1 MIPCCLFAVHHG
13 TDNFPLVELQLDKE
27 ENNPTAATCDAVT
40 AALRDSGFL
49 LVKTSLLPLELQQRA
64 LKSADKFLNPSRDK
78 VVSHPSD
85 PKIYAMLEGI
95 HSFSY
100 DSDTDPTIVKDLEDW
115 YHALRKT
122 RDVLLHCIAD
132 GLGMDDPNFFVK
144 LHNGNNDAV
153 RLLKYHPGD
162 ATTGNRCKEHS
173 DYGTLTLLMN
183 DGIGGLEAFI
193 DGEWK
198 PVPYVEGC
206 VVVNIGSLLSEWT
219 RQELKATLHRVAGPA
234 SIGIN
239 TSKDVLLKAASVPRV
254 SIAYFADPNLSVSTT
269 LMEKGKNSAADDVVD
284 DNGSSSKMSVSQ
296 YIQWRSGGNGDG
308 RSGVAFTSIEES
320 RLGFTK
326 TKILH

>member
-1 MIPCCLFAVHHG
+1 MNE
-13 TDNFPLVELQLDKE
+13 DD
-27 ENNPTAATCDAVT
+27 NNPTPAMCDAVT

-64 LKSADKFLNPSRDK
+64 LKSASQFLNPSRDM

-95 HSFSY
+95 HSFSN
-100 DSDTDPTIVKDLEDW
+100 DADTDPTIVKDLEDW

-122 RDVLLHCIAD
+122 RDVLLHCVAV
-132 GLGMDDPNFFVK
+132 GLGMGDPNFFVE

-173 DYGTLTLLMN
+173 DYGTLTLLLN
-183 DGIGGLEAFI
+183 DGIGGLEAFV

-206 VVVNIGSLLSEWT
+206 IVVNIGSLLSEWT
-219 RQELKATLHRVAGPA
+219 RQELKATLHRVAGPV
-234 SIGIN
+234 SIGTN
-239 TSKDVLLKAASVPRV
+239 TSQDVLLKAVSVPRV

-269 LMEKGKNSAADDVVD
+269 LMEKGKNSAADVVD
-284 DNGSSSKMSVSQ
+284 GDGKSSKMSVSE

-320 RLGFTK
+320 RLGK
-326 TKILH
+326 M